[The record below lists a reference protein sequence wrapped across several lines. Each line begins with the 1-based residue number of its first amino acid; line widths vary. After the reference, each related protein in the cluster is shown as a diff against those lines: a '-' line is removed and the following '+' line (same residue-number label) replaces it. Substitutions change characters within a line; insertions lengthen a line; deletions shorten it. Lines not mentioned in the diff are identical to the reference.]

1 MQIKNKQ
8 VNPKRIHAQ
17 LDYVKLILAKVSFD
31 QALFKKELKKA
42 IGILLP
48 HEVGSLKEWCYQR
61 FGRMYASVLNECFTV
76 GYAG

>member
-1 MQIKNKQ
+1 M
-8 VNPKRIHAQ
+8 HAE

>member
-1 MQIKNKQ
+1 MQINKKR
-8 VNPKRIHAQ
+8 VNAKRIHAE

-48 HEVGSLKEWCYQR
+48 HEISYLKEWCYQR
-61 FGRMYASVLNECFTV
+61 FGRMYASVLNECFLTP
-76 GYAG
+76 YAG